1 MNKLIEKELNN
12 CKIANLPAFNE
23 NTTDLTIFKGIRNI
37 SDVKFEKDRYYRIQL
52 ADYLI
57 HPNDN
62 FILHIQWNNGI
73 IPKDKIMNVQILEV
87 MGNKMIKVLGT
98 GFSNSMWEGWLPV
111 DSVDILNIL

>member
-23 NTTDLTIFKGIRNI
+23 NTTNLTISKGIRNI
-37 SDVKFEKDRYYRIQL
+37 SDVKFEKGRYYRIQL

-62 FILHIQWNNGI
+62 LILHTQWNKGI

-87 MGNKMIKVLGT
+87 MGNKMIKILGT
-98 GFSNSMWEGWLPV
+98 GSSNSMWEGWLPV